1 MERKASCDE
10 ITDSLP
16 PCTIQAE
23 SIIFALFSLVSTHI
37 TTLSMKGLVT
47 IFVGLLIVYSLY
59 LLSFTWFVNS
69 HEKDMDKRAAQYIKN
84 NYPAAATKY
93 ASSKDLQSAY
103 QDTLDQIR
111 KTRQRKLL
119 DSTKNKSITWW
130 GTSYQEAKENE
141 LLLGLD
147 LQGGINVT
155 MDIELAGLIK
165 GLANNPGDPALKKAL
180 DEANRRKLNSDANYI
195 TLFDQSFRQV
205 NPGANMAPL
214 FANSTRNKLKIDAS
228 NNAVITYLREEAN
241 AAMNQTYN
249 VLTKRIDKFGVAQ
262 PNINL
267 DENKNI
273 ITVELAGASDPDRV
287 RKFLQST
294 ANLQFFEVYNI
305 GELDKSLEA
314 ADKALAITL
323 NGSKKSPDS
332 TTAKQDSAAQG
343 AVATGATAG
352 GDSSLSDK
360 IKAAA
365 GKQPTASTN
374 TPVNEHPLVTAI
386 RFIAPRDDNKDGR
399 MEYPSMLAVVNVQDT
414 TLVNSYLQSQAV
426 KTSMPNDVKFVY
438 GMAEKDKNGIP
449 VNQLPLYALKTVPG
463 SEKAKLEGEAIID
476 ARQDFS
482 PINNQVTVHM
492 SMSKQGEKTWAKM
505 TGDNVGR
512 SIAIVLDDIVYS
524 APVVNDKIEGGES
537 QISGSFT
544 VQEGQDLSNILKS
557 GKLNA
562 PAKIVQEQVVG
573 PTLGQKAINGGSLA
587 FLISFIIIFILML
600 VYYNTGGW
608 VANIALILNLLFT
621 VGILTAFH
629 ATLTAAGIAGLVLT
643 IGMAVDT
650 NVIIFERIK
659 EELTRGKTYQQSVK
673 DGYRRSLAPVLDAHV
688 TTLLTACIL
697 FYFGLGPVLGFATT
711 QIIGILLSLL
721 CGIVV
726 SRLITDF
733 WTNKNRHFNYF
744 TPLSKR
750 IFQHSNFHFINYR
763 KVAYGISIVVLLLG
777 VSSIF
782 HGFRY
787 GVEFKGGRS
796 YVVNFGRPV
805 DVEGVRSSLDQA
817 FGSSPVVKTYG
828 SNSQLDITTDYMV
841 AQGGLAADSMVKN
854 KLYAGLQPFLRPGTS
869 YAEFNAPNV
878 LQASSKV
885 DATISDDL
893 KSGAKWATFWSLV
906 IISLYIFI
914 RFRDW
919 RYSVGTLVALLHD
932 VLLTLAVFSF
942 LKDVVPFPLE
952 IDQHFIAAILTVIGF
967 SMNDT
972 VIVFDRIREYSRTM
986 KGATKREI
994 INKAI
999 NDTLS
1004 RTIMTS
1010 LTVFLTILILFLV
1023 GGEVTKGFAFAMLIG
1038 VITGTYSSIFVAA
1051 PILVDFAKNKPLGEA
1066 DSEVKVQKFKPAVL
1080 TK

>member
-1 MERKASCDE
+1 
-10 ITDSLP
+10 
-16 PCTIQAE
+16 
-23 SIIFALFSLVSTHI
+23 
-37 TTLSMKGLVT
+37 MKGLVS
-47 IFVGLLIVYSLY
+47 IFVGLLIIYSLY

-69 HEKDMDKRAAQYIKN
+69 HEKEMDRRAAQYVKN
-84 NYPAAATKY
+84 SYPAAAVKY
-93 ASSKDLQSAY
+93 PGSKDLQTAY
-103 QDTLDQIR
+103 EDTLDGIR
-111 KTRQRKLL
+111 KVRQQKLL

-155 MDIELAGLIK
+155 MDVELAGLIK
-165 GLANNPGDPALKKAL
+165 GLANNPSDPALKKAL
-180 DEANRRKLNSDANYI
+180 DEANRRKLNSDADFI

-205 NPGANMAPL
+205 NPGATMAPL

-228 NNAVITYLREEAN
+228 NNAVINYLREEAN

-323 NGSKKSPDS
+323 GGKKSTDTATAQQDTAAKGTVASAANGDTSTDLSKKLQAGGNAKQSTAS
-332 TTAKQDSAAQG
+332 TTA
-343 AVATGATAG
+343 
-352 GDSSLSDK
+352 
-360 IKAAA
+360 
-365 GKQPTASTN
+365 
-374 TPVNEHPLVTAI
+374 TPQNEHPLVTVI

-399 MEYPSMLAVVNVQDT
+399 MEYPSMLGVVAVQDT
-414 TLVNSYLQSQAV
+414 ALVNSYLQNPAV
-426 KTSMPNDVKFVY
+426 KNNMPADVRFAY
-438 GMAEKDKNGIP
+438 GMAEKDKNGNP
-449 VNQLPLYALKTVPG
+449 VNQLPIYALKTVPG
-463 SEKAKLEGEAIID
+463 SEKAKLEGEAIVD

-492 SMSKQGEKTWAKM
+492 SMSKQGEKVWAKM

-537 QISGSFT
+537 QIAGNFT
-544 VQEGQDLSNILKS
+544 VQEGQDLANILKS

-573 PTLGQKAINGGSLA
+573 PTLGQESIKGGSMA

-659 EELTRGKTYQQSVK
+659 EELTRGKTYQQAVK

-763 KVAYGISIVVLLLG
+763 KIAYGISIVVLLLG
-777 VSSIF
+777 ISSLF

-796 YVVNFGRPV
+796 YVVNFGKPV
-805 DVEGVRSSLDQA
+805 DAEAVRSGLNEA

-828 SNSQLDITTDYMV
+828 SNNQLDITTDYLV
-841 AQGGLAADSMVKN
+841 AQSGLVADSLVKS
-854 KLYAGLQPFLRPGTS
+854 KLYTGLQPFLKAGTS
-869 YAEFNAPNV
+869 YADFSSPSI

-906 IISLYIFI
+906 IIALYIFI

-919 RYSVGTLVALLHD
+919 RYSVGTLIALLHD
-932 VLLTLAVFSF
+932 VLVTLAVFSF

-986 KGATKREI
+986 KGATKGEI

-1066 DSEVKVQKFKPAVL
+1066 DSAVKVQKFKPAVL